1 MEDTNYPPME
11 KELLNKFKNYIFLI
25 ELNGKYG
32 TGFFIK
38 CNNRVYLCTS
48 YELIPKNF
56 KGKIKLNNN
65 IFLKID
71 RNTTIKSFEDKC
83 KFILI
88 LDKEKLKIN
97 EDNILD
103 IDIIYDYIDKIA
115 FLLAY
120 DERGIANNETDIL
133 NPVMIIGKI
142 LNIKD
147 GYKIEHE
154 FHTKYLL
161 FCSPIVI
168 IKKINNIN
176 KIYLIG
182 IQMEDPSI
190 KQSKYMTYGYLITYV
205 LYEIGIQLNN
215 IINNSII
222 GFKNRFIDEFENN
235 KIRNLSFYTFDEY
248 KNSIIYLHFLLAK
261 YYNNQSEVNFNINYL
276 LVNKPEN
283 KKYLKRFHFFK
294 NINNN
299 LERIYGENE
308 IISNINEILSTNNL
322 DL

>member
-1 MEDTNYPPME
+1 
-11 KELLNKFKNYIFLI
+11 
-25 ELNGKYG
+25 
-32 TGFFIK
+32 
-38 CNNRVYLCTS
+38 
-48 YELIPKNF
+48 
-56 KGKIKLNNN
+56 
-65 IFLKID
+65 
-71 RNTTIKSFEDKC
+71 
-83 KFILI
+83 
-88 LDKEKLKIN
+88 
-97 EDNILD
+97 
-103 IDIIYDYIDKIA
+103 
-115 FLLAY
+115 
-120 DERGIANNETDIL
+120 
-133 NPVMIIGKI
+133 
-142 LNIKD
+142 
-147 GYKIEHE
+147 
-154 FHTKYLL
+154 
-161 FCSPIVI
+161 
-168 IKKINNIN
+168 
-176 KIYLIG
+176 
-182 IQMEDPSI
+182 MEDPSI